1 MLACGRT
8 QREPRR
14 HYFNQKS
21 EARAAHEYLSHGNSS
36 HGHRRSQSAATI
48 HLMGI
53 DAHRAPLQF
62 ISWASTLTERRYN
75 SSHDALGAGVEAGA
89 GVGLA
94 VAGALAGAVELGGAL
109 SFLAVPLSDFA
120 SA

>member
-1 MLACGRT
+1 MQGQRCWHVAEHNANRAGIISTRNPKLGR
-8 QREPRR
+8 RMNICRMV
-14 HYFNQKS
+14 
-21 EARAAHEYLSHGNSS
+21 
-36 HGHRRSQSAATI
+36 I